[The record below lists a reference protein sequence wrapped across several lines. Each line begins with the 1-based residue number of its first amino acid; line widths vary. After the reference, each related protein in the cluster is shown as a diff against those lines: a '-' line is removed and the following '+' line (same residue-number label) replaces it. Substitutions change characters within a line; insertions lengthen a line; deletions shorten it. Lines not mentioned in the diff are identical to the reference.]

1 MKSEVAMLKRDSTKI
16 TISEFFERYKLN
28 KYNFEPRYQRRGDVW
43 DDEKQSFLID
53 SILKNY
59 PLPPIFLH
67 QRIDEDTGATR
78 YDIIDGKQR
87 LTAIIR
93 FLNGEIS
100 LPQDFDEGPFGNS
113 ALNGLFFK
121 DLEEEHVEYKK
132 QLWRYTLS
140 VEYIDTEELD
150 IIDNVFDRLNR
161 NGEPLE
167 MQELRRAKYHDTL
180 LLKLI
185 ETASSYIN
193 WDNLEKIK
201 FNRMQDQEFVSELVF
216 YLLEQEPG
224 DGDSK
229 KELDEKYRVWNKKLK
244 EENIDDCLRKFQA
257 IMKFLNQVD
266 LDYNKYRIKGVSHFY
281 ALFAFGNNCIDG
293 QKNPEEISPLLEEF
307 YSRVRKSNEN
317 NEDVRNYRL
326 SMQSNTRAKS
336 QRKKRINSLIH
347 FCSKADM

>member
-1 MKSEVAMLKRDSTKI
+1 MKKEVVMLKRDSTKI
-16 TISEFFERYKLN
+16 TISEFYERFNLQ
-28 KYNFEPRYQRRGDVW
+28 KYNFEPSYQRRGDVW

-67 QRIDEDTGATR
+67 QRIDENTGSTK
-78 YDIIDGKQR
+78 YDVIDGKQR

-93 FLNGEIS
+93 FLKGEIS

-121 DLEEEHVEYKK
+121 DLEGEHADYKK
-132 QLWRYTLS
+132 QLWRYTLT
-140 VEYIDTEELD
+140 VEYIDTDELN

-180 LLKLI
+180 LLNLV
-185 ETASSYIN
+185 EEAASYVN

-201 FNRMQDQEFVSELVF
+201 FNRMQDQEFVSELIF
-216 YLLEQEPG
+216 YLLEKEPG

-229 KELDEKYRVWNKKLK
+229 KNLDEKYKNWNQKLNK
-244 EENIDDCLRKFQA
+244 EMSEQCIKEFRAIID
-257 IMKFLNQVD
+257 FLNRIE

-281 ALFAFGNNCIDG
+281 ALFAFGMNCI
-293 QKNPEEISPLLEEF
+293 KINKTVEEVSPLLNEF
-307 YSRVRKSNEN
+307 YYKVRANTEN
-317 NEDVRNYRL
+317 DTDIRQYRS
-326 SMQSNTRAKS
+326 SMQANTRAKF
-336 QRKKRINSLIH
+336 QRKKRIDALIH
-347 FCSKADM
+347 FCE

>member
-244 EENIDDCLRKFQA
+244 EENIDDCLRKFEA